1 MKRTGIKS
9 RYSIVIV
16 GFVIAIFM
24 MFSKGMLLQLK
35 AEEELLITNLE
46 VAVIGNKGV
55 VARCS
60 YQNYTDQ
67 TGCEVRLYL
76 YRIENGREIVESQI
90 SLSFATQGCDSTQLK
105 YVPDGV
111 YRASVTMDDGIQ
123 IRQINSLNCYQVSR
137 RGENYIITEIAGD
150 QAKGQLEQ
158 ENEVSENLNY
168 CSHHECDYFLI
179 EPATPEKDAVQAYQC
194 TDCGAVLEY
203 KDVPNSAYTAFL
215 KEAEKLIQSASPQ
228 SEIIISTDRWVS
240 FNRDVLEAMKVRQDI
255 TVQVNYRYQG
265 ENCSLVMPAG
275 VDVELLMDENGF
287 AGFRYIEE
295 ILTGG
300 D

>member
-35 AEEELLITNLE
+35 AKEELLITNLE

-76 YRIENGREIVESQI
+76 YRIEIGRK
-90 SLSFATQGCDSTQLK
+90 F
-105 YVPDGV
+105 
-111 YRASVTMDDGIQ
+111 
-123 IRQINSLNCYQVSR
+123 LNLYPVSR

-255 TVQVNYRYQG
+255 TVRVNYRYQG
-265 ENCSLVMPAG
+265 KNCSLVMPAG